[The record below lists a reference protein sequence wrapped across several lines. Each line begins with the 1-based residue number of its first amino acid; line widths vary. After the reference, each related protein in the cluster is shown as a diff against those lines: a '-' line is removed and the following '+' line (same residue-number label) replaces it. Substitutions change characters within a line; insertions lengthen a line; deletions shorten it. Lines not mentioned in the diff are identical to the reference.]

1 MLANIRMILS
11 NENTDRIQNAE
22 DILKKLDKSIIEMRR
37 ISRNLMPE
45 TLKNLGIEIA
55 LKELCESMSHQHLT
69 IQFEAFDISENIPF
83 QTQLALY
90 RITQESISNV
100 IKYAQASNVIVQI
113 SQHNTLINLT
123 SEDDGVGF
131 DTYKIHYGRGLKN
144 IENRIKLVEGSFEI
158 ISEVGEGTTINI
170 ECYA

>member
-1 MLANIRMILS
+1 MILS

-113 SQHNTLINLT
+113 SQH
-123 SEDDGVGF
+123 
-131 DTYKIHYGRGLKN
+131 K
-144 IENRIKLVEGSFEI
+144 
-158 ISEVGEGTTINI
+158 
-170 ECYA
+170 